1 MRRFERVEGKS
12 RKFWEV
18 EVAGS
23 SLAVRFGRI
32 GGKGQT
38 QTKPFAGPAA
48 AEKERDKLVGEKT
61 RKGYVEVGGGSPP
74 PPPDRPPSA
83 AAPILRADWYVYN
96 EATGFSF
103 THEGLGGRGIDGG
116 GKAWMAAVKRGDI
129 IPIELVQDDP
139 FNVRIVVSGELEPA
153 EAEEWVG
160 RFDAKLR
167 VPDGRF
173 VVGGGSE
180 YVMEAFDEEPEY
192 MREYV
197 RHIAI
202 PPGEYRASVYTYMGS
217 VNGRACLQAAR
228 GGDEPD
234 PLGEWFR
241 RTRPGEA
248 FPPWLHN
255 DCVIDPAEDPGHET
269 EWKKAKKVDDPND
282 YIDFLIHLTPLARNE
297 RLDMPEPGGD
307 GWFSYVTESRVPER
321 IPLGIVARDL
331 QGRPVEAEAAPEVVA
346 VSAKTAGFAR
356 LPIAGGAVEVPLGR
370 LDRLYRLAWFCH
382 VWSMPAIRVRPA
394 RGRRLPTITAVA
406 DTQVETEGDA
416 VVVRFVVTGRQ
427 SGALRALAALS
438 PQLEALEDDT
448 VVEIDALYDD
458 ADELAKER
466 PIGLH
471 RYLGVVS
478 GGKLQ
483 LTEAFPVPD
492 ANALASALA
501 LSAQVERGPL
511 IEAGSKELAD
521 RVFAALESHPFFAD
535 NPPVKRETAIGQK
548 KLEPIMLNVIA
559 AEIFK
564 LRDEGFWPC
573 FVLEEEEE
581 EEEDEAEAGGPP
593 RGERILQGKGRWFH
607 SSDAARVDAEA
618 ARRIRAIEKELR
630 PLGFTFVA
638 DVLCSDMPH
647 GVIRGYAQDGGSIW
661 GAALVG
667 PHGRGSFEFV
677 ERLGEN
683 GSLTTTTNEIVRDEV
698 YRDAYKTVCAKS
710 KIAEMWKKHRR
721 RSAYLAESLGAPRA
735 LDRSAKGLAA
745 DVEASLVREEKRLP
759 TRPVLLRTPERVHCS
774 ADSRLLHPDAPGI
787 IDAADAA
794 AVALGFRPIDGD
806 VASSFF
812 TSYVH
817 RGYVHE
823 NGDTWGIHMLDASTV
838 DPPAGQWIF
847 ITRYA
852 KGAILETAKAA
863 LSKDEP
869 KRKIFRVLDPNAPPK
884 AMFAKHER
892 RKPELTSK
900 WGDPAPV
907 KARDSKALAAEVE
920 AFFER
925 LVG

>member
-12 RKFWEV
+12 KKFWEV

-23 SLAVRFGRI
+23 SLTVRFGRI
-32 GGKGQT
+32 GAKGQT
-38 QTKPFAGPAA
+38 QTKSFAAPAA

-61 RKGYVEVGGGSPP
+61 RKGYVEVGGGPPAKRPP
-74 PPPDRPPSA
+74 PA
-83 AAPILRADWYVYN
+83 AAPILRADCYVYN

-139 FNVRIVVSGELEPA
+139 FNVRVVVGGELEPA

-167 VPDGRF
+167 VPDGRL
-173 VVGGGSE
+173 VVAGGSE
-180 YVMEAFDEEPEY
+180 YVMETFDEEPES

-197 RHIAI
+197 RHVSI

-255 DCVIDPAEDPGHET
+255 DCVTDPAEDPGHEA
-269 EWKKAKKVDDPND
+269 EWKKAKKVEDPND
-282 YIDFLIHLTPLARNE
+282 YIDFLIHLTPLARSE
-297 RLDMPEPGGD
+297 KLDMPEPGDD
-307 GWFSYVTESRVPER
+307 GWFSYVAESRVPER
-321 IPLGIVARDL
+321 IPLGIVVRDL
-331 QGRPVEAEAAPEVVA
+331 QGRPVEVPAAPEVVR
-346 VSAKTAGFAR
+346 VSEKTAGFAR
-356 LPIAGGAVEVPLGR
+356 LPIEGGTVEVPLGR

-382 VWSMPAIRVRPA
+382 AWSMPAIRVRPA
-394 RGRRLPTITAVA
+394 PGRRLPAITAVA

-427 SGALRALAALS
+427 SGALRGLAALS
-438 PQLEALEDDT
+438 SQFEALEDGT
-448 VVEIDALYDD
+448 VVEIDTLYDD
-458 ADELAKER
+458 ADELEKER

-478 GGKLQ
+478 GGKLR

-492 ANALASALA
+492 ASALASALA
-501 LSAQVERGPL
+501 LSAQVEQGPL
-511 IEAGSKELAD
+511 IEVGSKELTD
-521 RVFAALESHPFFAD
+521 RVFTALESHPFFAD
-535 NPPVKRETAIGQK
+535 NPPIKKETAIGQR

-564 LRDEGFWPC
+564 LRDEGVWPR

-581 EEEDEAEAGGPP
+581 EEEEEVESGAAGPP
-593 RGERILQGKGRWFH
+593 RGERVLRGKDRSFH
-607 SSDAARVDAEA
+607 SSDAMRVDEQA
-618 ARRIRAIEKELR
+618 AKRIRAIEKDLV
-630 PLGFTFVA
+630 PLGFAFVA

-647 GVIRGYAQDGGSIW
+647 GVIRGYAQDGGSVW
-661 GAALVG
+661 AAVLVG

-677 ERLGEN
+677 ERFGED

-698 YRDAYKTVCAKS
+698 YRDAYKSVCAKS

-745 DVEASLVREEKRLP
+745 DVEAALVREENRLP
-759 TRPVLLRTPERVHCS
+759 TRPVLLRTRERVHCS

-823 NGDTWGIHMLDASTV
+823 TGDTWGIHMLDASTA

-847 ITRYA
+847 TTRYA
-852 KGAILETAKAA
+852 KGAVLETAKAA

-869 KRKIFRVLDPNAPPK
+869 KRRIFRVLDPK
-884 AMFAKHER
+884 ATPQEMFTKHQR
-892 RKPELTSK
+892 RKPELASK
-900 WGDPAPV
+900 WGDPLPV
-907 KARDSKALAAEVE
+907 KTRDARALAAEVE